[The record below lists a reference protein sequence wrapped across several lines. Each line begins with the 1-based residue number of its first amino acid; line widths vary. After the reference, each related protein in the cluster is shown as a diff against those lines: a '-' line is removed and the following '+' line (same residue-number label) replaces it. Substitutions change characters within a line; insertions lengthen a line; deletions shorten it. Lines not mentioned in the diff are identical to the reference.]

1 MSPAASSTPPA
12 GASSDKR
19 VARDTDPFPR
29 FSEGELQRRL
39 HAVHD
44 VMGTA
49 GVEHLVAYGS
59 ERTGSAVQ
67 WLSEWPVTREAAL
80 VVTPGE
86 PLHLLVQHY
95 NHLPNARRIASDCE
109 VEWGGPSTITR
120 LGEIVG
126 ARLNEGQRVGVVGPL
141 GHRDHQDLAGSLG
154 DLVSLDR
161 DYQRLRLVKSRQ
173 EIERLQVAARLSD
186 MAVGAIA
193 AEARV
198 GMDERRLAAIMESAY
213 LAEGGTNH
221 IHYFAATSMADPDV
235 CVPSQFQSTRR
246 LQAGDVLFCEISAAF
261 WGYAGQVLR
270 SFTIEADP
278 TPLYADLH
286 MAADA
291 AFDAIAAVTRPGTH
305 VRDLVEASSV
315 IEEMGF
321 TIYDDLVHGYGGGYL
336 PPVLGT
342 RGRPNLPTPDMVLEE
357 GMALVIQPNVI
368 TNDEKAGVQTGHL
381 VVVSGDGHRPL
392 HDVPRGLRR
401 IG

>member
-1 MSPAASSTPPA
+1 MT
-12 GASSDKR
+12 GNSD
-19 VARDTDPFPR
+19 PYPR
-29 FSEGELQRRL
+29 FSDSELERRL
-39 HAVHD
+39 QAVHE
-44 VMGTA
+44 VMEAT
-49 GVEHLVAYGS
+49 GVAHLVAYGS

-95 NHLPNARRIASDCE
+95 NHLPNARRIARGSN

-120 LGEIVG
+120 LGEILG
-126 ARLNEGQRVGVVGPL
+126 ARMAEGQRVGVVGPL
-141 GHRDHQDLAGSLG
+141 GHRDHRDLAGSVG

-161 DYQRLRLVKSRQ
+161 EYQRLRLVKSPE
-173 EIERLQVAARLSD
+173 EIARLEIAASLSD
-186 MAVGAIA
+186 QAVEAVA

-246 LQAGDVLFCEISAAF
+246 LQAGDILFCEISAAF

-286 MAADA
+286 AAADA
-291 AFDAIAAVTRPGTH
+291 AFDAIAAVTRAGTH
-305 VRDLVEASSV
+305 VSELVEASSV
-315 IEEMGF
+315 IEKMGF

-336 PPVLGT
+336 PPVLGSKS
-342 RGRPNLPTPDMVLEE
+342 RPNLPTPDMVLED

-368 TNDEKAGVQTGHL
+368 TTDEKAGVQTGQL
-381 VVVSGDGHRPL
+381 VVVTDDEHRPL

>member
-1 MSPAASSTPPA
+1 M
-12 GASSDKR
+12 
-19 VARDTDPFPR
+19 TDGHDAFPR
-29 FSEGELQRRL
+29 FSEGELQRRRQ
-39 HAVHD
+39 AVLE
-44 VMGTA
+44 VMDTA
-49 GVEHLVAYGS
+49 GVSHLIAYGS

-95 NHLPNARRIASDCE
+95 NHLPNARRIATDCE
-109 VEWGGPSTITR
+109 VEWGGPSTMAR
-120 LGEIVG
+120 LGEVVG
-126 ARLNEGQRVGVVGPL
+126 ARLIEGQHVGILGPL
-141 GHRDHQDLAGSLG
+141 GHRDHQDLADSVG

-161 DYQRLRLVKSRQ
+161 DYQRLRLVKSPE
-173 EIERLQVAARLSD
+173 EIERLEVAARLSD
-186 MAVGAIA
+186 LAVEAIA

-246 LQAGDVLFCEISAAF
+246 LEAGDILFCEISAAF

-278 TPLYADLH
+278 TPLYGDLH
-286 MAADA
+286 RAADA
-291 AFDAIAAVTRPGTH
+291 AFDAIAAVTRPGAH

-342 RGRPNLPTPDMVLEE
+342 KSRPNLPTPDMVLEE

-368 TNDEKAGVQTGHL
+368 TPDEKAGVQTGHL

>member
-1 MSPAASSTPPA
+1 
-12 GASSDKR
+12 
-19 VARDTDPFPR
+19 
-29 FSEGELQRRL
+29 
-39 HAVHD
+39 
-44 VMGTA
+44 MGTA

-342 RGRPNLPTPDMVLEE
+342 RSRPNLPTPDMVLEE
-357 GMALVIQPNVI
+357 GMTLVIQPNVI
-368 TNDEKAGVQTGHL
+368 TTDEKAGVQTGHL